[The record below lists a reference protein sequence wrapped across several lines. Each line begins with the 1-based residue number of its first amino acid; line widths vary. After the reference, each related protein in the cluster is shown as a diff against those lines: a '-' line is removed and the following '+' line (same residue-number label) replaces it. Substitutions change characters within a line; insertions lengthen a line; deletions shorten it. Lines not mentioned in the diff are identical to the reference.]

1 MALSN
6 YRLVVAVGGCRRET
20 GNRKGCQRTCS
31 SLSSLRPTLSLLA
44 IWSVF
49 LLYSYINKVLVNV
62 LKLHQIY
69 IHFKTG
75 REGNSFLAKGYQPI
89 KSYFLYCILRRK
101 CSQPLFHKVCGDQW
115 IWWTDLLKIN
125 FSFYFFWHYTDYVF
139 SPLINFNCKTIA
151 L

>member
-1 MALSN
+1 M
-6 YRLVVAVGGCRRET
+6 VAVGDCRRET
-20 GNRKGCQRTCS
+20 GNRKGCQRTC
-31 SLSSLRPTLSLLA
+31 SSLRPTLSLLA

-49 LLYSYINKVLVNV
+49 LLYSYIYQQGACKCFEVASD
-62 LKLHQIY
+62 IY
-69 IHFKTG
+69 TVHFKTD

-89 KSYFLYCILRRK
+89 KSYFLYFILRRK

-125 FSFYFFWHYTDYVF
+125 FSFYFFDIL
-139 SPLINFNCKTIA
+139 LITFFPH